1 MSSSSS
7 SASSS
12 AASSSPQHKRAR
24 VVSFSTTTSPSS
36 PPPATLDDG
45 NFRQALTS
53 QVRESLRAAFGAD
66 AEGADAMVTPATRPE
81 FGDYQCNAALA
92 LAKRLKAKP
101 REVAEKL
108 KEALEGR
115 TEGWCEPLEIAG
127 PGFINIKMKNA
138 FVEQKL
144 NGMLSDT
151 SGRLGVARPKK
162 TQRVV
167 VDFSSPNIAKEMHVG
182 HLRSTVIGD
191 TLARVLE
198 FLGHDVV
205 RLNHVGDWGTQFG
218 MLITHLKEAHP
229 EVLEEEE
236 GKEGGT
242 EIGDLV
248 EFYKAAKVRFDE
260 DEGFKLKSRQEVV
273 NLQGGKEETLKAWK
287 TLCALSRGEF
297 QKIYDALGVRLEER
311 GESFYNPM
319 LGDVISDLEKTG
331 LLVESEGARVVFLE
345 GYLTREGERQ
355 PFIVQKTDGGFLY
368 ATTDLA
374 AARHRAVEEKA
385 ERILYVTDAGQ
396 ASHFD
401 QVFQVARQAKLVA
414 DNVQLKHVPFGL
426 VQGEDGK
433 KFKTRAGDT
442 VKLKDLLDEAVRI
455 ALDDL
460 IKRAKENEQP
470 LPEDLE
476 KSAKTI
482 GLGAVKYAD
491 LSLNRE
497 SDYKFS
503 YKKMLSLSGNTAPY
517 MLYAYARIQSI
528 LRKDM
533 GGEDARAAAAAGT
546 TTTQVVLQEPAEL
559 NLARQLIKLT
569 ELLQRVEADLYPHV
583 LCEYMYDI
591 SQKFNQFYEG
601 CPVNTAPTPELV
613 QSRRTLCALTAQ
625 VLRLCLD
632 LLGIEVLER
641 M

>member
-7 SASSS
+7 SSSS
-12 AASSSPQHKRAR
+12 TFSPQHKRAR
-24 VVSFSTTTSPSS
+24 VVSFSTITSSS

-45 NFRQALTS
+45 NFRQALTC
-53 QVRESLRAAFGAD
+53 QVRESLHAAFGAD

-108 KEALEGR
+108 KEELERR
-115 TEGWCEPLEIAG
+115 TQGWCEPLEIAG
-127 PGFINIKMKNA
+127 PGFINVKIKNA
-138 FVEQKL
+138 FVEQIL

-162 TQRVV
+162 PQRVV

-191 TLARVLE
+191 TVARVLE
-198 FLGHDVV
+198 FLGHDVM

-229 EVLEEEE
+229 EVLAEE
-236 GKEGGT
+236 GNSETG
-242 EIGDLV
+242 IGDLV
-248 EFYKAAKVRFDE
+248 EFYKAAKVRFDQ

-319 LGDVISDLEKTG
+319 LGEVISDLEKSG
-331 LLVESEGARVVFLE
+331 LLVESEGARVVFLD
-345 GYLTREGERQ
+345 GYVTREGERQ

-401 QVFQVARQAKLVA
+401 QVFQVARQAKLVP

-455 ALDDL
+455 ARDDL
-460 IKRAKENEQP
+460 IKRAEEGGH
-470 LPEDLE
+470 LPPDDLE
-476 KSAKTI
+476 QSAKTI

-533 GGEDARAAAAAGT
+533 GGEDAGEAAAAGT
-546 TTTQVVLQEPAEL
+546 TTTQVMLQEPAEL

-569 ELLQRVEADLYPHV
+569 ELLQRVEAELYPHV

-591 SQKFNQFYEG
+591 SQKFNQFYES

-632 LLGIEVLER
+632 LLGIEVLQR

>member
-1 MSSSSS
+1 M
-7 SASSS
+7 AAPS
-12 AASSSPQHKRAR
+12 AASSSSPPHKRAR
-24 VVSFSTTTSPSS
+24 GLASCAATTSIE
-36 PPPATLDDG
+36 DN
-45 NFRQALTS
+45 NFRLALTTQAQQALHK
-53 QVRESLRAAFGAD
+53 AFGAD
-66 AEGADAMVTPATRPE
+66 ADDANPMVTPATRPE

-101 REVAEKL
+101 RDVAEKL
-108 KEALEGR
+108 KAELELS
-115 TEGWCEPLEIAG
+115 TASWCDPLEIAG
-127 PGFINIKMKNA
+127 PGFINVRMKQS
-138 FVEQKL
+138 FVEDRL
-144 NGMLSDT
+144 NAMLADP
-151 SGRLGVARPKK
+151 SGRLGVPRPA
-162 TQRVV
+162 TAQRVV

-198 FLGHDVV
+198 FLGHDVL

-218 MLITHLKEAHP
+218 MLITHLKELHP
-229 EVLEEEE
+229 EVLAGESVEL
-236 GKEGGT
+236 
-242 EIGDLV
+242 GDLV
-248 EFYKAAKVRFDE
+248 EFYKAAKVRFDDDE
-260 DEGFKLKSRQEVV
+260 DFKAKSRQEVV
-273 NLQGGKEETLKAWK
+273 NLQGGEAATLQAWR
-287 TLCALSRGEF
+287 TLCELSRREF

-311 GESFYNPM
+311 GESFYNP
-319 LGDVISDLEKTG
+319 LLADVLRDLDAKG
-331 LLVESEGARVVFLE
+331 LLKESEGARVVYLE
-345 GYLTREGERQ
+345 GYTTREGEPQ

-374 AARHRAVEEKA
+374 AARHRATQEKA
-385 ERILYVTDAGQ
+385 DRILYVTDAGQ

-401 QVFQVARQAKLVA
+401 QVFQVARQGQLVPA
-414 DNVQLKHVPFGL
+414 SVQLKHVPFGL

-433 KFKTRAGDT
+433 KFKTRAGET

-455 ALDDL
+455 AREDLVKRAEEGSQALPDDL
-460 IKRAKENEQP
+460 EH
-470 LPEDLE
+470 
-476 KSAKTI
+476 SATTI

-528 LRKDM
+528 LRKDTSS
-533 GGEDARAAAAAGT
+533 DASTGK
-546 TTTQVVLQEPAEL
+546 VVLQEPAEV
-559 NLARQLIKLT
+559 NLARQIVKLT

-591 SQKFNQFYEG
+591 SQKFNQFYEA

-625 VLRLCLD
+625 VIRLCLD
-632 LLGIEVLER
+632 LLGIQVLER

>member
-1 MSSSSS
+1 
-7 SASSS
+7 
-12 AASSSPQHKRAR
+12 
-24 VVSFSTTTSPSS
+24 
-36 PPPATLDDG
+36 
-45 NFRQALTS
+45 
-53 QVRESLRAAFGAD
+53 
-66 AEGADAMVTPATRPE
+66 MVTPATRPE

-101 REVAEKL
+101 RDVAEKL
-108 KEALEGR
+108 KDALESR
-115 TEGWCEPLEIAG
+115 TQTWCEPLEIAG
-127 PGFINIKMKNA
+127 PGFINVRMTPA
-138 FVEQKL
+138 FVESRL
-144 NGMLSDT
+144 NAMLSDQT
-151 SGRLGVARPKK
+151 GRLGVPRPARA
-162 TQRVV
+162 QRVV

-198 FLGHDVV
+198 FLGHGVL

-218 MLITHLKEAHP
+218 MLITHLKDRHPHVLAEDEAAAQTD
-229 EVLEEEE
+229 L
-236 GKEGGT
+236 
-242 EIGDLV
+242 GDLV
-248 EFYKAAKVRFDE
+248 EFYKTAKQRFDVE
-260 DEGFKLKSRQEVV
+260 ETFKARSRQEVV
-273 NLQGGKEETLKAWK
+273 NLQRGEPATLQAWR
-287 TLCALSRGEF
+287 TLCQLSRVEF

-311 GESFYNPM
+311 GESFYNP
-319 LGDVISDLEKTG
+319 LLAQVLSDLDASG
-331 LLVESEGARVVFLE
+331 LLKESEGARVVYLE
-345 GYLTREGERQ
+345 GYQTREGEAQ
-355 PFIVQKTDGGFLY
+355 PFIVQKSDGGFLY

-374 AARHRAVEEKA
+374 AARHRALEEKA

-401 QVFQVARQAKLVA
+401 QVFQVARQASLVPPE
-414 DNVQLKHVPFGL
+414 VQLKHVPFGL

-433 KFKTRAGDT
+433 KFKTRAGET
-442 VKLKDLLDEAVRI
+442 VRLKDLLDEAVRI
-455 ALDDL
+455 ARDDL
-460 IKRAKENEQP
+460 LKRAEEGTQP

-476 KSAKTI
+476 RSARII

-528 LRKDM
+528 LRK
-533 GGEDARAAAAAGT
+533 GNNGENEDRLSQGST
-546 TTTQVVLQEPAEL
+546 PPVVLAEPAEM

-569 ELLQRVEADLYPHV
+569 ELLQRVEAELYPHI
-583 LCEYMYDI
+583 LCEYMYDLC
-591 SQKFNQFYEG
+591 QKFNQFYEA
-601 CPVNTAPTPELV
+601 CQVNNAPTPDLV
-613 QSRRTLCALTAQ
+613 RSRRALCVLTAQ